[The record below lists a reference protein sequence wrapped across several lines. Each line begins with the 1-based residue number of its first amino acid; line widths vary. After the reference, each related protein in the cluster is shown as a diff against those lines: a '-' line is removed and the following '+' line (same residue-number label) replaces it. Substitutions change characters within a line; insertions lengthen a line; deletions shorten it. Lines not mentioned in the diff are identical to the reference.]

1 MGVFFSV
8 ILPLYNKEK
17 DIANTINSVL
27 AQSHLNFE
35 IIIVNDGSTDNSRQV
50 VEQFKDD
57 RIVLYDKLNGGASS
71 ARNYGVQ
78 KSNAEYIAFLD
89 GDDYWYSEH
98 LETLDEMIKKI
109 PQAKWFATAYEVKHN
124 KHLILTMKSP
134 VIDFGLNWIGEIDDF
149 FANSMIDCLAWTS
162 SVCMRKDFFNELG
175 GFNLK
180 YDTGQDMDLW
190 IRAALSSE
198 LCFCNKVT
206 SRYELMAS
214 NRLTN
219 KPTKLKQHLNVQS
232 FAEIEKNNISLKRF
246 MDRIR
251 FAYALKFKL
260 AGITSMYVEC
270 KNAIDM
276 SNLTFSQRFLL
287 RTSTVLLNAFIKI
300 KSSLENG
307 GIRLRIPTKLKI

>member
-1 MGVFFSV
+1 MGAFFSV
-8 ILPLYNKEK
+8 VIPLYNKEK

-27 AQSHLNFE
+27 AQTYSNFE
-35 IIIVNDGSTDNSRQV
+35 LIIVNDGSTDNSRQV

-57 RIVLYDKLNGGASS
+57 RIFLYDKLNGGAAS
-71 ARNYGVQ
+71 ARNHGVQ

-89 GDDYWYSEH
+89 GDDYWYPEH
-98 LETLDEMIKKI
+98 LATLEGILQKF
-109 PQAKWFATAYEVKHN
+109 PQTKWCATAYEIKHN
-124 KHLILTMKSP
+124 ERLTLSMKCP
-134 VIDFGLNWIGEIDDF
+134 AIDFGLNWTGRINDF
-149 FANSMIDCLAWTS
+149 FAYSMVDAMVCSS
-162 SVCMRKDFFNELG
+162 SVCMKRDFFNELG

-190 IRAALSSE
+190 IRAALSSK

-206 SRYELMAS
+206 ARYELMAS

-219 KPTKLKQHLNVQS
+219 KPTKLKQHFNVQS

-260 AGITSMYVEC
+260 AGITSLYNDC

-276 SNLTFSQRFLL
+276 RNLTYSQKFLL
-287 RTSTVLLNAFIKI
+287 RTNTSLLKAFIKI

-307 GIRLRIPTKLKI
+307 GFRLRIPTKLKI

>member
-1 MGVFFSV
+1 MSVFFSV

-17 DIANTINSVL
+17 DIANTIHSVL
-27 AQSHLNFE
+27 AQSHPNFE
-35 IIIVNDGSTDNSRQV
+35 LIVVNDGSTDNSRQV

-57 RIVLYDKLNGGASS
+57 RIFLYDKLNGGASS

-78 KSNAEYIAFLD
+78 KSNAGYIAFLD
-89 GDDYWYSEH
+89 GDDYWYPEH

-124 KHLILTMKSP
+124 KHLILAMKSP

-175 GFNLK
+175 GFNIK

-260 AGITSMYVEC
+260 AGITSMYIEY

-287 RTSTVLLNAFIKI
+287 RTSTILLNAFIKI

>member
-1 MGVFFSV
+1 MSIFFSV
-8 ILPLYNKEK
+8 VIPLYNKEK
-17 DIANTINSVL
+17 DIANTIDSVL
-27 AQSHLNFE
+27 AQTHLNFE
-35 IIIVNDGSTDNSRQV
+35 LIIVNDGSTDNSRRV

-57 RIVLYDKLNGGASS
+57 RIFLYNKSNGGAAS

-89 GDDYWYSEH
+89 GDDYWYPDH
-98 LETLDEMIKKI
+98 LETLDEMIKKF
-109 PQAKWFATAYEVKHN
+109 PQARWYAKAYEVKHN
-124 KHLILTMKSP
+124 KHLTIPMKSP
-134 VIDFGLNWIGEIDDF
+134 VNSFGVNWTGEIDDF

-175 GFNLK
+175 GFNLN

-190 IRAALSSE
+190 IRAALSSK

-219 KPTKLKQHLNVQS
+219 KPTISKRHMSVQY
-232 FAEIEKNNISLKRF
+232 FAEIEKDNKSLKKF

-251 FAYALKFKL
+251 FAYAIKFKL
-260 AGITSMYVEC
+260 AGITSMYNDF

-276 SNLTFSQRFLL
+276 SNLTSSQKFLL
-287 RTSTVLLNAFIKI
+287 RINTTLLKGLINAKN
-300 KSSLENG
+300 KLENG
-307 GIRLRIPTKLKI
+307 GVRLRIPSKLKS